1 MNEEKILS
9 ETRIESSDQA
19 HLSSETA
26 ETTRKAESTA
36 ERIAED
42 AAAPIVA
49 SPIDN
54 QTLNNPN
61 AKHAATQT
69 EQSSTQEPE
78 RVETPE
84 ERKAKAA
91 EAQKALSARFILR
104 RGKLSEEQLAQ
115 RKARLA
121 NARRLLARS
130 IQTNGAGQALAWLE
144 SQGAQEDYALI
155 RETLCNALGLS
166 QEEAQKEGSLVAT
179 YAKRSS
185 LEALS
190 FRAQLLATLDGLE
203 LEVE

>member
-9 ETRIESSDQA
+9 ETSQESGDQA
-19 HLSSETA
+19 HLSSESAKDT
-26 ETTRKAESTA
+26 
-36 ERIAED
+36 
-42 AAAPIVA
+42 AAPIVA
-49 SPIDN
+49 SPIDK
-54 QTLNNPN
+54 QTLNDPN
-61 AKHAATQT
+61 AKHAVAAQN
-69 EQSSTQEPE
+69 EQSPSQELAK
-78 RVETPE
+78 VETPE

-115 RKARLA
+115 RKARLS
-121 NARRLLARS
+121 NARRVLARS

-155 RETLCNALGLS
+155 RETLCSALGLS
-166 QEEAQKEGSLVAT
+166 QEEAQKEGSLVAA

-185 LEALS
+185 IEALS

-203 LEVE
+203 LEIE